1 MPKGYW
7 IAHVDVSDPEAYRAY
22 AAANNEILPKWGGRF
37 VVRAGQSEVMEGAL
51 RSRHVVIEF
60 PDYASARACYES
72 DEYKANMARRT
83 PVSTADM
90 VIVEGWDG

>member
-7 IAHVDVSDPEAYRAY
+7 IAHVDVSDAEAYKLY
-22 AAANNEILPKWGGRF
+22 ALHNNEIIPSFGGRF
-37 VVRAGQSEVMEGAL
+37 LVRAGQSEGAEGRL

-60 PDYASARACYES
+60 PSYQAAKDCYHSEAYQENITRREAASAG
-72 DEYKANMARRT
+72 DL
-83 PVSTADM
+83 